1 VDRDQI
7 RTPHDPRG
15 VIQRPMARDRWLR
28 RRWLIWLV
36 ITWSVALASAPHL
49 GDAAP
54 LPPARDG
61 GAAGD
66 LDDVRALLEHRLVR
80 EQLAALGVS
89 EAEAA
94 ELWQR
99 LTPAEREELA
109 GRADELRAG
118 GDPVAAGVAI
128 AIIVAMAVILALEL
142 IGRRIISRPSTGAQP

>member
-1 VDRDQI
+1 M
-7 RTPHDPRG
+7 T
-15 VIQRPMARDRWLR
+15 RDRWLR
-28 RRWLIWLV
+28 PRWLIWLIV
-36 ITWSVALASAPHL
+36 AWSVALASAPRL

-54 LPPARDG
+54 LPPGRAG

-80 EQLAALGVS
+80 AQLADLGVS
-89 EAEAA
+89 APEAA

-109 GRADELRAG
+109 ARADELRAG

-128 AIIVAMAVILALEL
+128 AIIVAMAVILVLEL
-142 IGRRIISRPSTGAQP
+142 IGRRIISRPSTPAQP

>member
-1 VDRDQI
+1 M
-7 RTPHDPRG
+7 G
-15 VIQRPMARDRWLR
+15 RDRRLR

-36 ITWSVALASAPHL
+36 IAWSVALASAPHL

-54 LPPARDG
+54 LPPAREG

-66 LDDVRALLEHRLVR
+66 LEDVRALLEHRLVR

-109 GRADELRAG
+109 ARADELRAG